1 MNPHQALKTLSEQ
14 GLYRPETEHDNCG
27 VGMVANIK
35 GIKSHDIVE
44 DALQVLIN
52 LGHRGACGCDPETGD
67 GAGILIQMP
76 HEFLRKICPSNNIA
90 LPEDGKY
97 GVGVVF
103 LPPSENAKSQ

>member
-76 HEFLRKICPSNNIA
+76 HAFLRKI
-90 LPEDGKY
+90 
-97 GVGVVF
+97 
-103 LPPSENAKSQ
+103 